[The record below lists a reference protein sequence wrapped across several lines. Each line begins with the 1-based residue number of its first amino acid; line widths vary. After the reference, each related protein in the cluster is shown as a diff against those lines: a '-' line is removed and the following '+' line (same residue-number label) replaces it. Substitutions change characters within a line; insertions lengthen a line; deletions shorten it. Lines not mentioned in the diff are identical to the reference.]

1 MVNISLIVY
10 SIYIFLF
17 FRKLNSYFICDAGRE
32 LEGGE
37 VHHPSVGGEG
47 PGAGDQHIRPHL
59 PHHGGSGRYTGIR
72 QAVIQVGQAV
82 IQVGQAVIQVR
93 HAVEQVGLAVLQVRQ
108 AVIQVGQAGIQEGP
122 AVIQVG

>member
-59 PHHGGSGRYTGIR
+59 PHHGGSGRYTGRTGRYTGIR
-72 QAVIQVGQAV
+72 QAVIQVGQS
-82 IQVGQAVIQVR
+82 
-93 HAVEQVGLAVLQVRQ
+93 VEQIG
-108 AVIQVGQAGIQEGP
+108 
-122 AVIQVG
+122 